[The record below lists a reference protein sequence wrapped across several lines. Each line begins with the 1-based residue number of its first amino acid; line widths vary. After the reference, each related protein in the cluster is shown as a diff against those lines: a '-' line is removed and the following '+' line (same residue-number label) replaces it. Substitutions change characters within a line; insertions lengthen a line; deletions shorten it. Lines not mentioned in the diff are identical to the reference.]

1 MLGQLSGHLPLG
13 SVEHPV
19 FLFSQG
25 RTGVGAQTGQSKK
38 HTIDVITRMTN
49 VIFELERTLTK
60 RKKNECRTG
69 PKKR

>member
-1 MLGQLSGHLPLG
+1 
-13 SVEHPV
+13 
-19 FLFSQG
+19 
-25 RTGVGAQTGQSKK
+25 
-38 HTIDVITRMTN
+38 MTN